1 MTMSSILKK
10 LRKYNKSNYNQ
21 FEFCITFA
29 VLLMTAMMSIAQ
41 MPIVQLVF
49 PEGGDSRKQ
58 LYLIL
63 TVSIIGCIIFSLYAA
78 SLFLRNKTKEIGV
91 MLALGSVKKDLIK
104 PLNKEIIAIVLKC
117 GLLGIVLGEVVTFII
132 WQGFSQFIVN
142 KEYAVFSISVQG
154 ILWGVLF
161 DLIIGVLILGMST
174 RTIKKADV
182 ISIIRA
188 QNTREKVGE
197 VSKKHLVIG
206 MILIVSGIFFGFLL
220 PKVIIY
226 TFNRKAPGIL
236 NAVML
241 LSVVGAY
248 MVIEYFVIYHKKG
261 KNPKKYYRN
270 LVSYGMIKF
279 EGKQNIR
286 NMLVVSV
293 LCAVSIFA
301 ASYISNVSS
310 SVVSAG
316 KSNPYE
322 FIMYR
327 PLISSELN
335 KNDIYELANKNG
347 VTIKDY
353 KEIEF
358 ACLSAS
364 GVERDYDDDGNVI
377 ENYKKDYST
386 SEFISQSEYE
396 KITGEKINV
405 EKGKFVRII
414 HKDESENFFSRYDD
428 MDYIEDKNSKQGMKI
443 SLQGTTVNEYMLTN
457 NCENR
462 YILNDD
468 DYNKVASKVDDSN
481 KVQQIIFNTANEE
494 KSYEF
499 AENMYVEFLKR
510 ADKEMANPNTI
521 YDEGAIESM
530 GLEGTTIELDKNNPD
545 LMGYWKW
552 YPYIKT
558 YDVKN
563 FAQSVAVYFLVFSF
577 ISVICLAASAIMLYS
592 RSISVASRNKDVF
605 EDLEKLGANKK
616 YVRKCLKQQISKLFT
631 VPAILGVTLSMLLTG
646 IMFVMN
652 DGKISE
658 SEVIAYSIDSL
669 IFIVVLIFIFAVY
682 KYSMKKCKKI
692 LDIE

>member
-161 DLIIGVLILGMST
+161 DLIIGLLILGMST

-197 VSKKHLVIG
+197 VSKKHLVVG

-335 KNDIYELANKNG
+335 KNDIYELANKND

-462 YILNDD
+462 YILNDE

>member
-1 MTMSSILKK
+1 MTMSNILKK
-10 LRKYNKSNYNQ
+10 LRNYNKSNYNQ

-49 PEGGDSRKQ
+49 PVGGDSRKQ

-63 TVSIIGCIIFSLYAA
+63 SVSIIGCVVFSLYVA

-91 MLALGSVKKDLIK
+91 MLALGTVKKDLIK
-104 PLNKEIIAIVLKC
+104 PLNKEIISIVLKC
-117 GLLGIVLGEVVTFII
+117 GVIGVVLGEIVTFII

-161 DLIIGVLILGMST
+161 DLIIGLLIVVMST
-174 RTIKKADV
+174 RTIKNADV
-182 ISIIRA
+182 ISIIKA

-197 VSKKHLVIG
+197 VSKKHLVVG

-220 PKVIIY
+220 PKIIIY
-226 TFNRKAPGIL
+226 TFDKKAPGIL
-236 NAVML
+236 NAIML

-248 MVIEYFVIYHKKG
+248 MVIEYAVIYHKKG
-261 KNPKKYYRN
+261 KNPKKYYKN

-310 SVVSAG
+310 SVISAG

-322 FIMYR
+322 FVIYR

-335 KNDIYELANKNG
+335 KNDIQELANKNS

-364 GVERDYDDDGNVI
+364 GVERDYDDDGNVV
-377 ENYKKDYST
+377 ENYKKDHTT

-396 KITGEKINV
+396 KITGEKVNV
-405 EKGKFVRII
+405 PFGR
-414 HKDESENFFSRYDD
+414 
-428 MDYIEDKNSKQGMKI
+428 
-443 SLQGTTVNEYMLTN
+443 
-457 NCENR
+457 
-462 YILNDD
+462 
-468 DYNKVASKVDDSN
+468 
-481 KVQQIIFNTANEE
+481 
-494 KSYEF
+494 
-499 AENMYVEFLKR
+499 
-510 ADKEMANPNTI
+510 
-521 YDEGAIESM
+521 
-530 GLEGTTIELDKNNPD
+530 
-545 LMGYWKW
+545 
-552 YPYIKT
+552 
-558 YDVKN
+558 
-563 FAQSVAVYFLVFSF
+563 
-577 ISVICLAASAIMLYS
+577 
-592 RSISVASRNKDVF
+592 
-605 EDLEKLGANKK
+605 
-616 YVRKCLKQQISKLFT
+616 
-631 VPAILGVTLSMLLTG
+631 G
-646 IMFVMN
+646 I
-652 DGKISE
+652 
-658 SEVIAYSIDSL
+658 
-669 IFIVVLIFIFAVY
+669 
-682 KYSMKKCKKI
+682 
-692 LDIE
+692 

>member
-197 VSKKHLVIG
+197 VSKKHLVVG

-236 NAVML
+236 NVVML

-327 PLISSELN
+327 PFISSELN

-605 EDLEKLGANKK
+605 EDLKKLGANKK

>member
-197 VSKKHLVIG
+197 VSKKHLVVG

-327 PLISSELN
+327 PFISSELN

>member
-161 DLIIGVLILGMST
+161 DLIIGLLILGMST

-197 VSKKHLVIG
+197 VSKKHLVVG

-236 NAVML
+236 NVVML

-335 KNDIYELANKNG
+335 KNDIYELANKND

-462 YILNDD
+462 YILNDE

>member
-197 VSKKHLVIG
+197 VSKKHLVVG

-335 KNDIYELANKNG
+335 KNDIYELANKND

-462 YILNDD
+462 YILNDE

>member
-132 WQGFSQFIVN
+132 WQGFSKFIVN

-197 VSKKHLVIG
+197 VSKKHLVVG

-335 KNDIYELANKNG
+335 KNDIYELANKND

-462 YILNDD
+462 YILNDE